1 MRGTTK
7 KVFMVSDV
15 IRCILRRKEQ
25 ISNRVEAY
33 RKSLDPLSESP
44 KEKVVIDQPN
54 NQDFDSWP
62 EISSKISNLRK
73 CWEVYALGII

>member
-1 MRGTTK
+1 
-7 KVFMVSDV
+7 MVSDV

-25 ISNRVEAY
+25 ISNRVKAY

-44 KEKVVIDQPN
+44 KEKLVNLINTDIDQPN

-62 EISSKISNLRK
+62 EISSKIVNLKK